1 MAGDSTTR
9 EFVRTLTAHQ
19 SRLYAFILAMV
30 GDHHAAGDVLQET
43 NVVLWEKAEQAM
55 ATDDFGAWA
64 YRVAHFQVLA
74 WRQKRGR
81 DRLVFDER
89 VLAVLAED
97 GVEIAQQ
104 SDRRQEALSQCLSK
118 LPEESR
124 RLIQRRYGLGES
136 VAQIAG
142 HIERSVA
149 ATHQWLYRIRRDL
162 LRCIETR
169 LGREDPS

>member
-1 MAGDSTTR
+1 MTGDPTTR
-9 EFVRTLTAHQ
+9 QFVRTLTAHQ

-43 NVVLWEKAEQAM
+43 NVVLWEKADEAM
-55 ATDDFGAWA
+55 AADDFGAWA

-74 WRQKRGR
+74 WRQKRSR

-89 VLAVLAED
+89 VLAALAED
-97 GVEIAQQ
+97 GIEIAEQ
-104 SDRRQEALSQCLSK
+104 SDRRQDALSQCLSK
-118 LPEESR
+118 LPEDAR

-136 VAQIAG
+136 VAQIADQVQ
-142 HIERSVA
+142 RSIA
-149 ATHQWLYRIRRDL
+149 ATNQWLYRIRRDL

-169 LGREDPS
+169 ISREDQA